1 MSVKS
6 FFKKILY
13 FLGIEDEE
21 TQEQGVEGFDDHH
34 IARQEQK
41 RVGRVINIHQASK
54 NTMVIFKP
62 SSFEQVREITDEV
75 KNRRAAIVNLEK
87 LDKDNAKRVLD
98 FMAGSIYALNGAVKK
113 VGPGIFVFVP
123 DNIDISGVE
132 IEEDI
137 KGKSSL
143 LSK

>member
-54 NTMVIFKP
+54 NTMVIL
-62 SSFEQVREITDEV
+62 
-75 KNRRAAIVNLEK
+75 NL
-87 LDKDNAKRVLD
+87 V
-98 FMAGSIYALNGAVKK
+98 
-113 VGPGIFVFVP
+113 
-123 DNIDISGVE
+123 
-132 IEEDI
+132 
-137 KGKSSL
+137 L
-143 LSK
+143 LSKLEK